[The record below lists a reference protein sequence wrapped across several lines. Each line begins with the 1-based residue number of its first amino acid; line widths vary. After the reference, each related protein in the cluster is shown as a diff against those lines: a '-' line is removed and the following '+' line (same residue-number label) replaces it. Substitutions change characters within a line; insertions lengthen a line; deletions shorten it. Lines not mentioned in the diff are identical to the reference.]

1 MEELSSY
8 EGHLTLVWKDEKELT
23 DGGMWRD
30 KRYSRYK
37 LSDEEKNNNV

>member
-8 EGHLTLVWKDEKELT
+8 NGHLTLVWKDEKELT
-23 DGGMWRD
+23 DGYMWRG

-37 LSDEEKNNNV
+37 LSGEEKNNNV